1 MTPATRSRYLSP
13 APSNPAKTI
22 MPEPERGLSRLI
34 PRDRLERVLGSP
46 ERPGRLSHGIRIVI
60 LLGVLVLIAVLVALV
75 DPRPS
80 LRHVKVAIAS
90 GSPSGNYFATVERI
104 GAEVARQRGRVQ
116 NLPSAGSV
124 ANIDRLIAERKSC
137 GVQFALVQGGI
148 DWPPDH
154 QLELIGKFP
163 HPESMII
170 LGRDAD
176 AIRTPADLNG
186 KRIGI
191 GPVGSGTEYLARRV
205 VAPLPELELVLSTHP
220 LDEQLD
226 LLQRGALDL
235 GVMVIDDEAE
245 LVRAAVRKRGLQ
257 ILGLPDAAAL
267 AKHLPFTRVGTI
279 EAGQYSYAGHLP
291 PEDKRVL
298 QVDALLV
305 GNGCASLSQTQGL
318 MTAVAEVF
326 PTFVRH
332 NRGQPNQ
339 TGLPMPRVAK
349 SFFDDEGPD
358 LPGQYTPWL
367 VDIMPTA
374 TWLQLIVGFSMLFSG
389 MALANRFRLW
399 RLDAQRVEIERGIP
413 ELFGPGVTVGD
424 IARMPA
430 DERFASPEARAAV
443 DDVIDRLA
451 HLLQRCRRDS
461 LSVLVP
467 MGEEMAYRHQET
479 LVADLLH
486 ALRAFRD
493 RLRPD

>member
-1 MTPATRSRYLSP
+1 
-13 APSNPAKTI
+13 
-22 MPEPERGLSRLI
+22 
-34 PRDRLERVLGSP
+34 
-46 ERPGRLSHGIRIVI
+46 
-60 LLGVLVLIAVLVALV
+60 
-75 DPRPS
+75 
-80 LRHVKVAIAS
+80 
-90 GSPSGNYFATVERI
+90 
-104 GAEVARQRGRVQ
+104 
-116 NLPSAGSV
+116 
-124 ANIDRLIAERKSC
+124 
-137 GVQFALVQGGI
+137 
-148 DWPPDH
+148 
-154 QLELIGKFP
+154 
-163 HPESMII
+163 
-170 LGRDAD
+170 
-176 AIRTPADLNG
+176 
-186 KRIGI
+186 
-191 GPVGSGTEYLARRV
+191 
-205 VAPLPELELVLSTHP
+205 
-220 LDEQLD
+220 
-226 LLQRGALDL
+226 
-235 GVMVIDDEAE
+235 MVIDDEAE
-245 LVRAAVRKRGLQ
+245 LVRDAVRKRGLQ
-257 ILGLPDAAAL
+257 VLGLPEAAAL
-267 AKHLPFTRVGTI
+267 ARRLPFARVGTI
-279 EAGQYSYAGHLP
+279 EAGQYSYPGRLP

-358 LPGQYTPWL
+358 LLGQYAPWL

-374 TWLQLIVGFSMLFSG
+374 TWLQLVVGFSMLFSG

-424 IARMPA
+424 IARLPA
-430 DERFASPEARAAV
+430 TERFRAPEVRATL

-451 HLLQRCRRDS
+451 HLLQRCRRHS

-467 MGEEMAYRHQET
+467 MGEEMYYRHQET

-493 RLRPD
+493 RLRAD